1 MLLLIGES
9 DYNYIMNLYNKR
21 IKEENKIEEIY
32 ENIEDFANK
41 NYSEEIKEN
50 FTNCYLSLITLEYEL
65 GTKEKE
71 LNNIN

>member
-50 FTNCYLSLITLEYEL
+50 FTNCYLSLITLVYKL
-65 GTKEKE
+65 DAKKK
-71 LNNIN
+71 N